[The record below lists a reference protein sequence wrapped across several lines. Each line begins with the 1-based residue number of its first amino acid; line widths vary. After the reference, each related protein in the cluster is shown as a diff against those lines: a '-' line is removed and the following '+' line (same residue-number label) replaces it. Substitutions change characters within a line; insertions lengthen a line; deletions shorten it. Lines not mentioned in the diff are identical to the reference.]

1 MQELLLLWVFDMLI
15 LVCGLPGTGKT
26 TLAGRIAKEYSAIH
40 LNTDIIRRKYLK
52 ERTYSEEE
60 KKMIYEKLFSEAEKS
75 LNEGKTVV
83 LDGTFYKKELR
94 NKATDIAEKF
104 TIIECV
110 LDEKVLK
117 ERIGKRAM
125 CNVASEA
132 NYDVYLK
139 VKEQFEP
146 IEQEHLVLDTSLP
159 EEEQIEKVNS
169 WMKR

>member
-1 MQELLLLWVFDMLI
+1 LLDLLLLLVFDMLI

-26 TLAGRIAKEYSAIH
+26 TLAERIAREYNAVH

-60 KKMIYEKLFSEAEKS
+60 KKMIYEKLFSEAGKS
-75 LNEGKTVV
+75 LKEEKTVV
-83 LDGTFYKKELR
+83 LDGTFYREELR
-94 NKATDIAEKF
+94 DKAVSIAEEYE
-104 TIIECV
+104 IIECV
-110 LDEKVLK
+110 LDEEILK

-139 VKEQFEP
+139 VKKQFEP
-146 IEQEHLVLDTSLP
+146 IEEEHLTIDTSLSKK
-159 EEEQIEKVNS
+159 EQMKLVNS
-169 WMKR
+169 WMRK

>member
-1 MQELLLLWVFDMLI
+1 MLI

-26 TLAGRIAKEYSAIH
+26 TLAERIAKEHNAIH

-60 KKMIYEKLFSEAEKS
+60 KKMIYDKLFSETEES
-75 LNEGKTVV
+75 LKESKTVV

-94 NKATDIAEKF
+94 KKATDIAKEY

-110 LDEKVLK
+110 LDEEILK
-117 ERIGKRAM
+117 KRLGKRAM

-146 IEQEHLVLDTSLP
+146 IEEKHLVIDTSLP
-159 EEEQIEKVNS
+159 EEEQMKKVKE
-169 WMKR
+169 WMNIS